1 MMNAKVGKKL
11 NALRNLATP
20 MVVYADAGPGVVA
33 AVAWPA
39 GHTTQTIIDIIQ
51 PILDRYEAEAISV
64 AVMRA
69 ATAGAEAET
78 QVTRLSWGG
87 QQAARLWDHCAN
99 PILWEIA
106 EAEVRAAV
114 AAHNTRTARE
124 YDAYRLACEQGVA
137 VEPCEGT

>member
-1 MMNAKVGKKL
+1 MMNAKVGKKM
-11 NALRNLATP
+11 NQLRKLATP
-20 MVVYADAGPGVVA
+20 MVVYADAGMS
-33 AVAWPA
+33 AVASVSWPA
-39 GHTTQTIIDIIQ
+39 GNTTQTIIDIIQ

-78 QVTRLSWGG
+78 QVTSLSWDG
-87 QQAARLWDHCAN
+87 QQAARLFRHCAN

-124 YDAYRLACEQGVA
+124 YEAYRLACEQGVA
-137 VEPCEGT
+137 VEPSEGT